1 MLASKNNPL
10 VPGATYDLK
19 VGLIARLPQ
28 QIRLIRAIC
37 LDGKRV
43 EAGEIV
49 KVAPAMASELISSGK
64 AVREAVPPP
73 VPKQPDPPVAP
84 AVATAPTAQRK
95 ADKPPTPPATPTA
108 PPPEPAAP

>member
-1 MLASKNNPL
+1 MLASKNNQL

-73 VPKQPDPPVAP
+73 PEPPAP
-84 AVATAPTAQRK
+84 AARTAPRKVDTPTTSTAQ
-95 ADKPPTPPATPTA
+95 
-108 PPPEPAAP
+108 PPEPAAP